1 MHQALCW
8 FRGRLTEAVK
18 SVKSYQ
24 KCVKIDIVMFSLF
37 HARNFNKVQL
47 ILIVLFL
54 LSQRAFVRDMSENVG
69 RMNRQGGGL
78 KTKNAY

>member
-1 MHQALCW
+1 
-8 FRGRLTEAVK
+8 
-18 SVKSYQ
+18 
-24 KCVKIDIVMFSLF
+24 MFSLF